1 MGRCGRRMHW
11 IWKVK
16 VGQVG
21 GTLAWESKW
30 QERCKMDGEEG
41 KSAGREEIG
50 WDCWEEAGL
59 FFIPPPCFL
68 SVLS

>member
-1 MGRCGRRMHW
+1 
-11 IWKVK
+11 
-16 VGQVG
+16 
-21 GTLAWESKW
+21 
-30 QERCKMDGEEG
+30 MDGEEG

-59 FFIPPPCFL
+59 FFIPPPCFP